1 MTLPVVIPNE
11 FATAT
16 AAIPLSQL
24 DTNFSTLANVINDI
38 DSGSQTL
45 SNLVVTNLSSGN
57 VTITSGNISNVT
69 LDNVTIQTESFDN
82 VSLSNVT
89 ISSGNVSITDLTASG
104 NVNFTSATIT
114 NFGSITSA
122 VLATALTDETG
133 NGSVVFSTSPTLT
146 TPNLGTPSAVTLTNA
161 TNLPL
166 TTGVTGVLP
175 VSNGGTGLATL
186 TANSVILGNGSS
198 TVIFVAPGSSGNVL
212 TSNGTTW
219 QSTAPVA
226 QVYPGVGIAVSTGS
240 AWSTSLTAPSG
251 DIVGTTDTQTLSSK
265 RVNPRSVNAS
275 GTSGTITPNGDTTD
289 IYVAEGLT
297 GSTTFDT
304 PSGTPVNGQKLL
316 IRIKDN
322 GTIRTLTWTATS
334 GAFREIGV
342 TLPTATVANKT
353 IYVGCVYN
361 SADSFW
367 DAVATVTQA

>member
-1 MTLPVVIPNE
+1 MTLPVVIPNQ

-24 DTNFSTLANVINDI
+24 DTNFSTLSNVINDI
-38 DSGSQTL
+38 NSGSQVL
-45 SNLVVTNLSSGN
+45 SNVVITNLSSGN

-89 ISSGNVSITDLTASG
+89 VSSGNVSITNLTASG

-133 NGSVVFSTSPTLT
+133 TGNVVFSTSPSLT

-212 TSNGTTW
+212 TSDGTTW

-226 QVYPGVGIAVSTGS
+226 QVYPGVGIAVSNGS

-251 DIVGTTDTQTLSSK
+251 DVVGTTDTQTLSSK

-334 GAFREIGV
+334 GAFREIGI